1 MWTLQQNSKSW
12 LPFSCGI
19 LELVVLA
26 CRFQCLRVFSYIHP
40 TVELGTFHSF
50 SSPSP
55 NYRPGF
61 HDDSHAYWCVPAC
74 FHSFSQ
80 VDPHDRLWLQTGVPE
95 THSVFLSSHTR
106 AVLCC
111 LDHCLS
117 FCFHMKI
124 NYFQIWLKDFLWSHT
139 KWAFVVFNE
148 VGRWWCEMFSTVL
161 N

>member
-40 TVELGTFHSF
+40 IVELGTFHSF
-50 SSPSP
+50 SLPSPSRFSWRFP
-55 NYRPGF
+55 CLLMR
-61 HDDSHAYWCVPAC
+61 ACVL
-74 FHSFSQ
+74 SFLLSGGSSWQ
-80 VDPHDRLWLQTGVPE
+80 ALASDWRAGDAQCL
-95 THSVFLSSHTR
+95 LSSHTR
-106 AVLCC
+106 AVPCC

-139 KWAFVVFNE
+139 KWAFVVFSK
-148 VGRWWCEMFSTVL
+148 VDRWRCEMFSTVL